1 MRFSRRRRSRFAAA
15 AAALAAVAVAS
26 TAPAIG
32 PQDESAGDRDRQE
45 PASVRWSEVGAATL
59 DVALLRPLG
68 AIASV
73 TGFAFFLASTPLV
86 APSGRIGTLGDRIG
100 TCWDVF
106 VLGPVDYTFVRP
118 LGDF

>member
-1 MRFSRRRRSRFAAA
+1 
-15 AAALAAVAVAS
+15 VAS

-32 PQDESAGDRDRQE
+32 SQGESVGDGVQAVDW
-45 PASVRWSEVGAATL
+45 AEVGATAF

-86 APSGRIGTLGDRIG
+86 APSGRIGT
-100 TCWDVF
+100 CWDVF
-106 VLGPVDYTFVRP
+106 VLGPVDYTFQRP